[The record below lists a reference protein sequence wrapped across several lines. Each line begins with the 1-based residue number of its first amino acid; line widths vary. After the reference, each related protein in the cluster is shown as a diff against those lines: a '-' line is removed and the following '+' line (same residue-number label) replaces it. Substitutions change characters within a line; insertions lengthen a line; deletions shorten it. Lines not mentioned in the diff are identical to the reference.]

1 MSKRDWLPKKRAT
14 DYTVSSLLM
23 NEDGSF
29 TEKEILVSSIDG
41 LTKDEEDIIIF
52 PDYSRDSVIVDEQ
65 RNNDLYSFV
74 EACVEYGRNVVILC
88 ERVAHVFYLL
98 GFIKKKE
105 SNLSV
110 KTIIGKNKVSERNKV
125 KDEFAEGKINILIA
139 SSIFDEGEDI
149 KNVGAVA
156 LAGCGC
162 SLVRQVQRIG
172 RGVRRKSDMKN
183 ICPVWFP
190 VDTKNKYSKSHSLQ
204 RLEFLD
210 KSEVSSVLAKDTKTW
225 KEILSEF
232 L

>member
-88 ERVAHVFYLL
+88 ERVAHVFYL
-98 GFIKKKE
+98 FIH
-105 SNLSV
+105 N
-110 KTIIGKNKVSERNKV
+110 
-125 KDEFAEGKINILIA
+125 
-139 SSIFDEGEDI
+139 
-149 KNVGAVA
+149 
-156 LAGCGC
+156 
-162 SLVRQVQRIG
+162 
-172 RGVRRKSDMKN
+172 
-183 ICPVWFP
+183 
-190 VDTKNKYSKSHSLQ
+190 Y
-204 RLEFLD
+204 
-210 KSEVSSVLAKDTKTW
+210 
-225 KEILSEF
+225 
-232 L
+232 